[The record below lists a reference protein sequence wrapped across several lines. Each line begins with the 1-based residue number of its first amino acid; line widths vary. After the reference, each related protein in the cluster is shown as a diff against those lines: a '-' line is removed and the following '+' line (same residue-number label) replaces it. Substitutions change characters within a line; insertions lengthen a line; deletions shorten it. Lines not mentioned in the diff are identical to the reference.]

1 MRNHHARHGRAGTH
15 RRRHRRQAIL
25 PAILAAV
32 LAGLTL
38 TGIFAATAATHLAAM
53 HYWG

>member
-1 MRNHHARHGRAGTH
+1 MRNHHARHGRVGAH
-15 RRRHRRQAIL
+15 RRHRRQAIL

-32 LAGLTL
+32 LAGLAL
-38 TGIFAATAATHLAAM
+38 TGILASAAATHLAAM

>member
-1 MRNHHARHGRAGTH
+1 MRTHHARHGRVGAH
-15 RRRHRRQAIL
+15 RRHRRQAIL

-38 TGIFAATAATHLAAM
+38 TAIFAAAAATHLSAM